1 MTVFPLTLGPSLVCW
16 LVCFVLCF
24 VLCKSI
30 NELCQQENKLL
41 VGTPMLDNSKGTGK
55 AILDHLFQRLKGY
68 EANTT
73 RLKKAKLLHKH
84 WRQSQSKQTWARKG
98 FPHEGAWR
106 AAGKAW
112 HMVQG
117 HWNRNA
123 VKLILPEGFGEDCP
137 EPSALARSCQWP
149 ICSTWAKDA

>member
-1 MTVFPLTLGPSLVCW
+1 MFPIVPSSG
-16 LVCFVLCF
+16 VLERLETPSALLIKRF
-24 VLCKSI
+24 PFSVNTRSIPRVLARVLSIVLVLCKSI

-84 WRQSQSKQTWARKG
+84 
-98 FPHEGAWR
+98 
-106 AAGKAW
+106 
-112 HMVQG
+112 
-117 HWNRNA
+117 
-123 VKLILPEGFGEDCP
+123 
-137 EPSALARSCQWP
+137 
-149 ICSTWAKDA
+149 